1 MGRHVFIITLL
12 IALAAFGP
20 AQGAEHGVYVKAV
33 ERAEGS
39 FDAVVAGTE
48 KALAGAGWEV
58 LASYAAGVQERCG
71 MRAHVIVIHSE
82 DYAKQLLTH
91 GPWAAFALPVR
102 VGVYENERGIHVA
115 FANPAS
121 IVRTVLGDGVE
132 TALSEKTALA
142 LSGAISSG
150 VKGTTSDAQL
160 GQVRSKG
167 RVGGMGGGDFEDK
180 VEVIHTG
187 ADRTA
192 VREKVLEGIR
202 ANDKDWKLV
211 YAIDSGEVSVI
222 GLAKAATEAK
232 AFDIAGEKREEKDYR
247 CPGLDHAA
255 AFPIE
260 VVVYA
265 ENEAAKVAILD
276 EMYRMKVY
284 FEDAGNWAFMK
295 NMTMPGR
302 IEDDVREVSTSG
314 LK

>member
-12 IALAAFGP
+12 IALAAFGS
-20 AQGAEHGVYVKAV
+20 AHAAEYGVYVKAV

-39 FDAVVAGTE
+39 FDAVVSDTE
-48 KALAGAGWEV
+48 KAFEGAGWEV
-58 LASYAAGVQERCG
+58 LASYAAGVEERCG
-71 MRAHVIVIHSE
+71 KRAHVIVVHSE
-82 DYAKQLLTH
+82 GYAKQLLTH
-91 GPWAAFALPVR
+91 GPWAAFSLPVR
-102 VGVYENERGIHVA
+102 VGVYEDEQGIHVA
-115 FANPAS
+115 FVNPAS

-132 TALSEKTALA
+132 APLSEKTMLDF
-142 LSGAISSG
+142 SGAISSG
-150 VKGTTSDAQL
+150 VKGSASNGQL
-160 GQVRSKG
+160 GQLRTKG

-187 ADRTA
+187 TDRA
-192 VREKVLEGIR
+192 GVKEKVLEGIR
-202 ANDKDWKLV
+202 TNDRDWKLV
-211 YAIDSGEVSVI
+211 YSFDSGEVSVI
-222 GLAKAATEAK
+222 GLTKAATEAK
-232 AFDIAGEKREEKDYR
+232 AFDIAGEKREKKNYR

-265 ENEAAKVAILD
+265 EEGAAKVAILD

-302 IEDDVREVSTSG
+302 IEDEVREVSTSG